1 MTFCGMT
8 RKLVA
13 SNIPFRPSCRPPRP
27 GSPPCCGPRAPEV
40 FENTAGVTVT
50 LLSNR
55 NRYQTHVQRLNPC
68 SARSGPKVCL
78 LTLASGGQ
86 ASGDGT
92 IAHSFSLIE
101 LTYLPP
107 FLPVLHHSPLTQTH
121 ASRHF
126 QMWRRCTSR
135 SRFSTGLVLMAN
147 SLRFPR
153 SRTELIHEL
162 DAKQAGNVELRI
174 SSS

>member
-1 MTFCGMT
+1 MT
-8 RKLVA
+8 
-13 SNIPFRPSCRPPRP
+13 S
-27 GSPPCCGPRAPEV
+27 
-40 FENTAGVTVT
+40 VTIFHRNRLYRWPVLNLESLCL
-50 LLSNR
+50 LLSLSLSTFLISLSPLSLSLTR
-55 NRYQTHVQRLNPC
+55 SLVPYSPVPDQTHVQRLNPC

-92 IAHSFSLIE
+92 IAHSFSIIE